1 MAIGLAIVLGLVA
14 LIFVGSP
21 FLHHSQGSEQN
32 VLMVINPNEDDVG
45 SSSSSPQ
52 ESEQVARVALQDVEL
67 DYQLGNLE
75 EPDYLALRE
84 QHMRHALVALKSRS
98 EHEQK
103 IDQEIETQLCRLKE
117 NYEQANP

>member
-14 LIFVGSP
+14 LIFVVTP
-21 FLHHSQGSEQN
+21 LFRHLQVNEQKQ
-32 VLMVINPNEDDVG
+32 LAVINPK
-45 SSSSSPQ
+45 

-67 DYQLGNLE
+67 DYQLGNIE

-84 QHMRHALVALKSRS
+84 QHMRHALVAFKSRS

-103 IDQEIETQLCRLKE
+103 IDQEIEAQVRRLKE
-117 NYEQANP
+117 NYEQANS